1 MGAGGEGDDSAC
13 WAQTEFPSGCGAASP
28 SQGRWD
34 PDSLRPALRLG
45 GQATAWECSTGR
57 SLCLTKSSACGNQGS
72 PLSQK
77 GSLNLD
83 LHVDLREGGR
93 KLRLGPDPSPTWGHT
108 WSFPRAPYCPCIW
121 RILDYLLSVPK
132 GKVQSSSR
140 LESTF
145 LLDFSLPALELKQKQ
160 KRLLLKA
167 GRLRP

>member
-1 MGAGGEGDDSAC
+1 MTPWTVAYQAPPSMGFSRQEYWRGCHFLLQEI
-13 WAQTEFPSGCGAASP
+13 FPT
-28 SQGRWD
+28 QGLKPGLLHCRQMLYHL
-34 PDSLRPALRLG
+34 SH
-45 GQATAWECSTGR
+45 
-57 SLCLTKSSACGNQGS
+57 QGS

-121 RILDYLLSVPK
+121 RILDYLLSAPK

>member
-1 MGAGGEGDDSAC
+1 MSKSFAIPWAAACQASLSMGFSKQEYWRGCHFLLQEI
-13 WAQTEFPSGCGAASP
+13 FPT
-28 SQGRWD
+28 QGLKPGLLHCRQMLYHL
-34 PDSLRPALRLG
+34 SH
-45 GQATAWECSTGR
+45 
-57 SLCLTKSSACGNQGS
+57 QGS

-121 RILDYLLSVPK
+121 RILDYLLSAPK

>member
-1 MGAGGEGDDSAC
+1 MLFRSV
-13 WAQTEFPSGCGAASP
+13 AQSCPTISTLWTVTH
-28 SQGRWD
+28 QTT
-34 PDSLRPALRLG
+34 L
-45 GQATAWECSTGR
+45 STGFSR
-57 SLCLTKSSACGNQGS
+57 QEYWRGCHFLLQEIFPTQGLKPGLLHCRQMLYHLSHQGS

-121 RILDYLLSVPK
+121 RILDYLLSAPK

>member
-1 MGAGGEGDDSAC
+1 MTPWTVVYQAPPSMGFSRQEY
-13 WAQTEFPSGCGAASP
+13 WSGCHFLLQEIFP
-28 SQGRWD
+28 TQGLNPGLLHCRQMLYHL
-34 PDSLRPALRLG
+34 SH
-45 GQATAWECSTGR
+45 
-57 SLCLTKSSACGNQGS
+57 QGS

-121 RILDYLLSVPK
+121 RILDYLLSAPK